1 MYSKY
6 QIIKIY
12 KKLFSKY
19 ELLFFDQANSSSDPS
34 QILILHSPIH
44 TVFLP
49 PSGSLSNLTQS
60 SSCSSSVSI
69 FCPRQSKANQVYY
82 KLYTDHN
89 TLWVKHATLQKSE
102 SLRAV
107 YLSKLDNMVNK
118 SIFNTKYAEFSTK
131 C

>member
-1 MYSKY
+1 MNC
-6 QIIKIY
+6 
-12 KKLFSKY
+12 FSLIRLIPVFWSISNIDTTFPHTYDFPASLTISVK
-19 ELLFFDQANSSSDPS
+19 FDPGQMKPS
-34 QILILHSPIH
+34 
-44 TVFLP
+44 
-49 PSGSLSNLTQS
+49 LTQS

-69 FCPRQSKANQVYY
+69 FCPRQSEANQVYY
-82 KLYTDHN
+82 KLYTDHD

-107 YLSKLDNMVNK
+107 YLSKLDNMVNN